1 MFNVVLQE
9 KIPSVEVTGD
19 IILGTFGFDPNRL
32 HRDVASLCLLCLAF
46 LTATFLLL
54 KYRRT
59 P

>member
-1 MFNVVLQE
+1 MQE

-19 IILGTFGFDPNRL
+19 IILGTFGFEADRL
-32 HRDVASLCLLCLAF
+32 YRDAAMLCLMCTAF

-54 KYRRT
+54 KYRRS